1 MKNFN
6 SIAAAAAALEVKAN
20 TLSKQL
26 KRHGNQVEMF
36 DQKDREILVKRN
48 DDNTVSV
55 TLVKQAPA
63 KPKAKRK
70 EFVLPSHHVHTQK
83 TDPRM
88 SRMAGEEV
96 ANESREPGIYVTTA
110 DGAEGIFH
118 NNTLAAAFGAC
129 TVSRVSEIRRATK
142 VRQLD
147 AGGSFTVTL
156 KNGTTISMVRL
167 DEVVWMRRTKKTGEA
182 AE

>member
-6 SIAAAAAALEVKAN
+6 SIAAAAAALEVKPN

-26 KRHGNQVEMF
+26 KRFGNKVEMF
-36 DQKDREILVKRN
+36 DQKDREIIVKR
-48 DDNTVSV
+48 DTETGQVTVEKV
-55 TLVKQAPA
+55 AKQ
-63 KPKAKRK
+63 KPVERKRK

-88 SRMAGEEV
+88 SRMVGDEV
-96 ANESREPGIYVTTA
+96 ANETREPGIYVTTA
-110 DGAEGIFH
+110 DGAEGIVH
-118 NNTLAAAFGAC
+118 NTTLAAAFGAC

-167 DEVVWMRRTKKTGEA
+167 DEVVWMRRTKKAEA
-182 AE
+182 TK

>member
-1 MKNFN
+1 MNTVFN

-26 KRHGNQVEMF
+26 KRGKNQVEMF
-36 DQKDREILVKRN
+36 DQKDREVVVKRN
-48 DDNTVSV
+48 DDNTVSI
-55 TLVKQAPA
+55 TLVDAP
-63 KPKAKRK
+63 KPKRQPK
-70 EFVLPSHHVHTQK
+70 EIPSHHVHTQK

-88 SRMAGEEV
+88 SRMAGIEI
-96 ANESREPGIYVTTA
+96 NDDQREPGIYVTNE
-110 DGAEGIFH
+110 DGTEGIFH
-118 NNTLAAAFGAC
+118 NNTLAAAFAGC

-147 AGGSFTVTL
+147 ACGSFTVAL
-156 KNGTTISMVRL
+156 KNGSSIGMIRL
-167 DEVVWMRRTKKTGEA
+167 DEIVWQRRTKKTGEA

>member
-1 MKNFN
+1 
-6 SIAAAAAALEVKAN
+6 
-20 TLSKQL
+20 
-26 KRHGNQVEMF
+26 MF
-36 DQKDREILVKRN
+36 DQKDREVLVKRN
-48 DDNTVSV
+48 VETGEVTISEVVTVITPEV
-55 TLVKQAPA
+55 VVKPA
-63 KPKAKRK
+63 KKAKRQ